1 MIEGPPTTSTPDPL
15 AEVHAEMARMEQAVK
30 DAESALHAETDAQEP
45 EAPVAPVVPPV
56 PPRPDHFEWIQRGD
70 GAHVLFK
77 NGQISGDP
85 ADVALAPPIR

>member
-1 MIEGPPTTSTPDPL
+1 MIEGPTTTSAADPL

-30 DAESALHAETDAQEP
+30 DAESALHAPEP
-45 EAPVAPVVPPV
+45 EAPAAPVIPVV